1 MCTSHLLTGSPVSRP
16 LGCFHLS
23 AVVSV
28 AAMDTG
34 VRIVSQDPAFNSFG
48 FIPTDGISGSYDKS
62 VFNFLRN
69 HHNVS
74 HVQLDF

>member
-1 MCTSHLLTGSPVSRP
+1 MVT
-16 LGCFHLS
+16 
-23 AVVSV
+23 
-28 AAMDTG
+28 
-34 VRIVSQDPAFNSFG
+34 QDPVFNSFG

-69 HHNVS
+69 PHNVS